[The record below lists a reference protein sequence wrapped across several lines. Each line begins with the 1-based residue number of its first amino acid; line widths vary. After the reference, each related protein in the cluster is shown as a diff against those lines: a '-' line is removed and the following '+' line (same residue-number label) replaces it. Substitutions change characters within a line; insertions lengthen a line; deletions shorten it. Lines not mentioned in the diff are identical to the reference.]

1 MDDCAA
7 YTVTAPPTGINC
19 HQLVQTK
26 TMDDCAAYTVKHVKA
41 SARRGSS
48 RNHMVTTAHV
58 DTSCY
63 LASVHVDTDLAS
75 APAVSPHIDMD
86 NHCPTTAK
94 AQGIN
99 DHQLVDNIIIDE
111 CAAYTGS
118 RNLGS
123 VMVKHQPST
132 SIALTLQDG
141 ELSSVPTDGDHQDLL
156 SLHQRVEQ
164 CGGLFT
170 SHYTGA
176 GIALTIPNDGE
187 GKDRS
192 HYAHPVSD
200 TGLAALHGEA
210 GKDCSHYAHPV
221 FDTGLAALHGEAG
234 KDSSHYAH
242 PVSDTGLAALHGEAG
257 KKDSSHYAHPVSDTG
272 LAAPHGEEASPTTL
286 DPGILDDGELNH
298 HHDAEDDPLVTLA
311 FDWGPL
317 MELPDDSTTGK
328 KSLFCDTKE
337 EEEVML
343 FYGNWSPPKNLHGE
357 PPRQHLP
364 DEELTASCVEFTP
377 TEVKVLTTL
386 ANTGIMMKT
395 CSEEDRM
402 PPLTA
407 GEDKLHVLSYLSDD
421 TKKLP
426 AADMMLALVPADDGM
441 LQHMTFSPKDGELT
455 FAYGEPPP
463 HDHHADGE
471 LHLVIFPYD
480 TKLGKFPGKIGTLGL
495 LPEMDGGC
503 NYPPPKAMQP
513 PLPEPEPP
521 PLMCQKSFRRIEDTH
536 ACHLRERSLELDTP
550 IWTRLVNCVTY
561 VHYFLHCWMFMW
573 IGEY

>member
-1 MDDCAA
+1 
-7 YTVTAPPTGINC
+7 
-19 HQLVQTK
+19 
-26 TMDDCAAYTVKHVKA
+26 
-41 SARRGSS
+41 
-48 RNHMVTTAHV
+48 
-58 DTSCY
+58 
-63 LASVHVDTDLAS
+63 
-75 APAVSPHIDMD
+75 
-86 NHCPTTAK
+86 
-94 AQGIN
+94 
-99 DHQLVDNIIIDE
+99 
-111 CAAYTGS
+111 
-118 RNLGS
+118 
-123 VMVKHQPST
+123 
-132 SIALTLQDG
+132 
-141 ELSSVPTDGDHQDLL
+141 
-156 SLHQRVEQ
+156 
-164 CGGLFT
+164 
-170 SHYTGA
+170 
-176 GIALTIPNDGE
+176 
-187 GKDRS
+187 
-192 HYAHPVSD
+192 
-200 TGLAALHGEA
+200 
-210 GKDCSHYAHPV
+210 
-221 FDTGLAALHGEAG
+221 
-234 KDSSHYAH
+234 
-242 PVSDTGLAALHGEAG
+242 
-257 KKDSSHYAHPVSDTG
+257 
-272 LAAPHGEEASPTTL
+272 
-286 DPGILDDGELNH
+286 
-298 HHDAEDDPLVTLA
+298 
-311 FDWGPL
+311 

-364 DEELTASCVEFTP
+364 DEELTASCVEFNP

-426 AADMMLALVPADDGM
+426 ATDMMLALVPADDGM

-480 TKLGKFPGKIGTLGL
+480 TKLGKFPRKIGTLGL
-495 LPEMDGGC
+495 LPEMDAGGY
-503 NYPPPKAMQP
+503 NYLPPKAMQP

-550 IWTRLVNCVTY
+550 IWTRLVDCVTY
-561 VHYFLHCWMFMW
+561 VHYFLHCCMFMW